1 MISYFQSIVLGI
13 IQGVT
18 EPFPVSSL
26 GHSVIVPKLLG
37 WNLTMSNDKFVTF
50 LVATHFA
57 TALVFL
63 GIFWDDWVR
72 IVKGLVRSIA
82 QRRLPP
88 GDTDARLGWLLVIGT
103 VPAGLIGL
111 ALQHPLE
118 KLFGNGQLV
127 AAVLILNGLML
138 LYAEGHRRRARVDE
152 HDDDARLARSLSAK
166 SAAGIGARAGAG
178 PDPGL
183 LALGR
188 HDERRPA
195 AGALA
200 PRRGAVLVPA
210 GDADH
215 PGGGAAAS
223 CPACSGSAGSGI
235 RGQALVGAIAAA
247 IAAWLSIRFLLRYF
261 RTNRLTP
268 FGIYCIVA
276 GAVSLVW
283 LTVLGRAGART
294 PAAPV
299 CARARPSGACRPAT
313 WRRSGS
319 RTAAARPRGRS
330 GRSGPSS
337 RRRS

>member
-138 LYAEGHRRRARVDE
+138 LYAEGHRRRAHVE
-152 HDDDARLARSLSAK
+152 AHDDDARLARSLSAK
-166 SAAGIGARAGAG
+166 SAGGIGVAQALALIPGFSRSGATMSGGLLQGLSHRDAARFSFLLATPIILAAALLKM
-178 PDPGL
+178 PGL
-183 LALGR
+183 L
-188 HDERRPA
+188 
-195 AGALA
+195 
-200 PRRGAVLVPA
+200 
-210 GDADH
+210 
-215 PGGGAAAS
+215 
-223 CPACSGSAGSGI
+223 GSAGNGI
-235 RGQALVGAIAAA
+235 RGQSLVGAIAAA

-283 LTVLGRAGART
+283 LTV
-294 PAAPV
+294 
-299 CARARPSGACRPAT
+299 
-313 WRRSGS
+313 
-319 RTAAARPRGRS
+319 
-330 GRSGPSS
+330 
-337 RRRS
+337 

>member
-37 WNLTMSNDKFVTF
+37 WDLTMSNDKFVTF

-111 ALQHPLE
+111 ALQHSLE
-118 KLFGNGQLV
+118 KLFGKGQLV

-138 LYAEGHRRRARVDE
+138 LYAEGHRRRARVEE

-166 SAAGIGARAGAG
+166 SAAGIGVAQALALIPGFSRSGATMSGGLLQGLSHRDAARFSFLLATPIILAAALLKM
-178 PDPGL
+178 PGL
-183 LALGR
+183 L
-188 HDERRPA
+188 
-195 AGALA
+195 
-200 PRRGAVLVPA
+200 
-210 GDADH
+210 
-215 PGGGAAAS
+215 
-223 CPACSGSAGSGI
+223 GSAGNGI
-235 RGQALVGAIAAA
+235 RGQSLVGAIAAA
-247 IAAWLSIRFLLRYF
+247 IAAWLSIRFLLRYL

-283 LTVLGRAGART
+283 LTV
-294 PAAPV
+294 
-299 CARARPSGACRPAT
+299 
-313 WRRSGS
+313 
-319 RTAAARPRGRS
+319 
-330 GRSGPSS
+330 
-337 RRRS
+337 